1 MFFSGTVSEHEKGW
15 FDRTVLSLCTTS
27 LQKSVDI
34 LVHGIAQTHEQAP
47 AVTSH
52 VRLYLG
58 VEQQAC
64 SLAGVLHAQVPGC
77 PAMAAWRGDS
87 SLLHTWVWPGAG
99 TVVYAYPGMG
109 GGGYG
114 CAASRSTARCRAAHA
129 PTTRLLRLTVGRRC
143 SE

>member
-1 MFFSGTVSEHEKGW
+1 MI
-15 FDRTVLSLCTTS
+15 VLYYRCVRLLCK
-27 LQKSVDI
+27 KSFDI

-87 SLLHTWVWPGAG
+87 SLCIP
-99 TVVYAYPGMG
+99 
-109 GGGYG
+109 GYG
-114 CAASRSTARCRAAHA
+114 LAR
-129 PTTRLLRLTVGRRC
+129 GQ
-143 SE
+143 